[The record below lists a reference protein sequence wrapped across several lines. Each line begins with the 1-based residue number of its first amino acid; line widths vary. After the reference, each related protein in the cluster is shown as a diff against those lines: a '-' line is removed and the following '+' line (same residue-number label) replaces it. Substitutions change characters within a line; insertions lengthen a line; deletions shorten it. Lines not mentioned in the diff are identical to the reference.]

1 MEKTSHPITRY
12 ESDGEY
18 QRDGDEVNSIV
29 TAPSS
34 DDERGATSSSV
45 MRSVALEGSGIES
58 DVGRLNRDDIVYL
71 SKRFYSGS
79 SRICA
84 NDKGSCR
91 IRARTELFGAV
102 DMDHRNAICGNSCV
116 VAHREIQHITSSV

>member
-1 MEKTSHPITRY
+1 MEKTPHPITRY

-45 MRSVALEGSGIES
+45 MRSVADDGSGIES
-58 DVGRLNRDDIVYL
+58 DVGRLNSDDIVYL
-71 SKRFYSGS
+71 SERFYSGS

-91 IRARTELFGAV
+91 IRARPELFTV
-102 DMDHRNAICGNSCV
+102 DVDHRNAIRGNSCV
-116 VAHREIQHITSSV
+116 VAHREIQRITSSV